1 MASKDNIILAIIG
14 LAVVGFI
21 VYYFFFEKKT
31 PQVQSTT
38 SSPLSAIERDV
49 SSFVNDVKSGFNK
62 VLSAGENVISGLK
75 KDIGWGEREL
85 GNTVGFITT
94 GASRFGRSLITDTEH
109 FIQGVKDVFGN
120 VEKTLSVGGI
130 EHVFSGIESTVSKDI
145 EKAGSKVEKT
155 VESIPRYLYSPADIF
170 FKDFEKG
177 VSEAPKETK
186 TVASGIDSFV
196 NEIKSLLSRF

>member
-1 MASKDNIILAIIG
+1 M
-14 LAVVGFI
+14 
-21 VYYFFFEKKT
+21 
-31 PQVQSTT
+31 
-38 SSPLSAIERDV
+38 
-49 SSFVNDVKSGFNK
+49 
-62 VLSAGENVISGLK
+62 
-75 KDIGWGEREL
+75 
-85 GNTVGFITT
+85 ITN
-94 GASRFGRSLITDTEH
+94 TEH

-130 EHVFSGIESTVSKDI
+130 EHVFGGIESTVSKDI

-155 VESIPRYLYSPADIF
+155 VESIPRYFYTPASIF

-186 TVASGIDSFV
+186 TIASGIDPFV